1 MMTMKIFCNEKSKRK
16 KKVIVGKLNSIV
28 INILKN
34 QRYWDIDL
42 EHHSN

>member
-1 MMTMKIFCNEKSKRK
+1 MMTMKIFVMKNQLK
-16 KKVIVGKLNSIV
+16 KHSWKIKQHNDQFF
-28 INILKN
+28 KN

>member
-1 MMTMKIFCNEKSKRK
+1 MKKSKRK
-16 KKVIVGKLNSIV
+16 KKAIVGKLNNIM
-28 INILKN
+28 INFLKN